1 MPTTNP
7 TFLALETHDGR
18 ATLGGRR
25 RLLDDFDE
33 AVEAAEEI
41 DGQVFAIEAIEAAPF
56 EPIAAITH
64 VRIEGD
70 PYASFPALVTTTTKD

>member
-1 MPTTNP
+1 MPITNP

-25 RLLDDFDE
+25 RLLDDFVE
-33 AVEAAEEI
+33 AVETAEEI

-56 EPIAAITH
+56 APIAAITH
-64 VRIEGD
+64 VRIEGE
-70 PYASFPALVTTTTKD
+70 PFGSIPREVA